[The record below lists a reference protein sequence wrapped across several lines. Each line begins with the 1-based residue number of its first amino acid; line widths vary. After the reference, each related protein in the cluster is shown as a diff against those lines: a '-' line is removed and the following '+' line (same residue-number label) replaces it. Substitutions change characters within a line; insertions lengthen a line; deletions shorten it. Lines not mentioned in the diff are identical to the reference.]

1 MIDERRKF
9 ARRKVMLTLLHIIFA
24 AMAVFGISAMYLNSN
39 YGKGIKW
46 IYEDA
51 YEDSSQ
57 FNDQLAKD
65 IDSIFTYVGYKDM
78 LRQMASW
85 IWTG

>member
-57 FNDQLAKD
+57 QRILTVFSLMWDTK
-65 IDSIFTYVGYKDM
+65 IC